1 MQILMMS
8 VLLSIPLFFTTTITF
23 ANQTGKDNSVINL
36 AYVAAGKQCYY
47 SNGHRVCEGA
57 AVVAPGAR
65 VYRGPVI
72 RR

>member
-1 MQILMMS
+1 MQMIMMF
-8 VLLSIPLFFTTTITF
+8 VLVSIPLFFTTTVSF
-23 ANQTGKDNSVINL
+23 AHQDKDSTGMNL
-36 AYVAAGKQCYY
+36 AYAAAAKSCHYV
-47 SNGHRVCEGA
+47 NGRRVCEGA